1 MYQTFLVGFLISA
14 LGSLP
19 LGVINL
25 TIIQITV
32 NKGFRA
38 AFQFVGIA
46 IIAEY
51 FHVWLAIWLLQY
63 ISKYPVINQ
72 YFDWAAI
79 VFIAIMAVASLTRK
93 PTEISI
99 ESQNVSFLKAISINF
114 LNPFSIPF
122 WLFFTTY
129 AINAGWISEGFNGQV
144 YFLAATLGALVTLSG
159 FAFAGK
165 KLTTLSFFQKLNIDK
180 ILGWVFIAMAVWKL
194 LRMVM

>member
-1 MYQTFLVGFLISA
+1 MGQTFLAGFLISA

-25 TIIQITV
+25 SIIQISV

-46 IIAEY
+46 IVAEY
-51 FHVWLAIWLLQY
+51 FHVWMAIWLLKYIIQY
-63 ISKYPVINQ
+63 PIINQ
-72 YFDWAAI
+72 YFDWAAL
-79 VFIAIMAVASLTRK
+79 VFILIMAVASLTRK
-93 PTEISI
+93 TTPLAIQNQNIS
-99 ESQNVSFLKAISINF
+99 VLKAISINF
-114 LNPFSIPF
+114 LNPFSVPF

-129 AINAGWISEGFNGQV
+129 ALNAGWISEGFNGQI

-180 ILGWVFIAMAVWKL
+180 ILGWVFIAMAVWKFV
-194 LRMVM
+194 RMVV